1 MILVVR
7 YPDFGKSATYTA
19 EELVDVNDL
28 TIGPAKD
35 EDICLTSEEKNNKIN
50 LAVTGAEATDRPTVK
65 ADKQVVVQL
74 DADGNKIA
82 DEDEFSATPE
92 NVKAMNQNTEEGA
105 PKKVTDK
112 EKSAT
117 TVTDK
122 VKPGA
127 TVKITSADGKT
138 DLTPADGVKVDQDGN
153 FTAEITKQE
162 VGTEIKVTATEGGE
176 KESQPATA
184 KVVERQ
190 QLPEPTINPIKTG
203 ENTVADK
210 AEKATIVDICKKV
223 GNSYELIKECVKHIL
238 LNQ

>member
-1 MILVVR
+1 M
-7 YPDFGKSATYTA
+7 
-19 EELVDVNDL
+19 
-28 TIGPAKD
+28 
-35 EDICLTSEEKNNKIN
+35 TSEEKNNKIN
-50 LAVTGAEATDRPTVK
+50 LAVTGAEATDKPTVK

-176 KESQPATA
+176 KESVLA
-184 KVVERQ
+184 
-190 QLPEPTINPIKTG
+190 NPG
-203 ENTVADK
+203 NTSGKDLKETLDK
-210 AEKATIVDICKKV
+210 LIET
-223 GNSYELIKECVKHIL
+223 IKEYNKRKKYDKNDYGIGLVVLPIIIKFENIT
-238 LNQ
+238 

>member
-19 EELVDVNDL
+19 EELVTVNYL

-35 EDICLTSEEKNNKIN
+35 EDIGLTSEEKNNKIN
-50 LAVTGAEATDRPTVK
+50 SAVTGAEATDKPTVK

-74 DADGNKIA
+74 DADGN
-82 DEDEFSATPE
+82 EFSATPE

-105 PKKVTDK
+105 PEKVTDK
-112 EKSAT
+112 EKSKT

-138 DLTPADGVKVDQDGN
+138 DLTPAGGVKVDQDGN

-176 KESQPATA
+176 KEYQPAPA

-190 QLPEPTINPIKTG
+190 QLPELTINPIKTG
-203 ENTVADK
+203 EKTVAGK
-210 AEKATIVDICKKV
+210 AEEADSSKLNDIK
-223 GNSYELIKECVKHIL
+223 
-238 LNQ
+238 NQI